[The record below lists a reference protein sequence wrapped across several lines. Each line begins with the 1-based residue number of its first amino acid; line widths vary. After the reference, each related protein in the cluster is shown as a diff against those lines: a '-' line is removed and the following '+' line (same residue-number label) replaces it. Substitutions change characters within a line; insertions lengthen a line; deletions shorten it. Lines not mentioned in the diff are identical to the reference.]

1 MHSLPAAAVSIAV
14 ALLALLMPIERPGA
28 QETAIPDVVTRGLD
42 SLVAGSRTGAVRAW
56 GESWTGDDT
65 LQTGNLLG
73 SLEKIGE
80 LLGTPQGY
88 DLARLFDVSPNLRH
102 VYIVI
107 RYGKQPLY
115 AHFIAYRPSSTWQ
128 VIHVTWNTDPSQV
141 FPESLLIPR
150 G

>member
-1 MHSLPAAAVSIAV
+1 MPCIGSACAAAAKSAS
-14 ALLALLMPIERPGA
+14 AA
-28 QETAIPDVVTRGLD
+28 
-42 SLVAGSRTGAVRAW
+42 
-56 GESWTGDDT
+56 
-65 LQTGNLLG
+65 
-73 SLEKIGE
+73 
-80 LLGTPQGY
+80 
-88 DLARLFDVSPNLRH
+88 VSPNLRH